1 MTGQDKEWRTVMKSD
16 DRALLPQA
24 HTEPEAPV
32 ALNRRQ
38 ALARL
43 GLAAGTAYAAP
54 TLLSLTEAKAQ
65 GGPPWGRP
73 SRPTE
78 PGEPKKKS

>member
-1 MTGQDKEWRTVMKSD
+1 MADELTPAPQNTDE
-16 DRALLPQA
+16 AAAAPQA
-24 HTEPEAPV
+24 
-32 ALNRRQ
+32 LSRRQ

-43 GLAAGTAYAAP
+43 GLATGTAYAAP

-78 PGEPKKKS
+78 PGEPGKK

>member
-1 MTGQDKEWRTVMKSD
+1 MTET
-16 DRALLPQA
+16 DREIAPQEQALSGD
-24 HTEPEAPV
+24 APTP
-32 ALNRRQ
+32 LSRRQ

-43 GLAAGTAYAAP
+43 GLATGAAYAAP

>member
-1 MTGQDKEWRTVMKSD
+1 MKSD
-16 DRALLPQA
+16 DRAPLPQA
-24 HTEPEAPV
+24 QPDAQSPDAPV

-54 TLLSLTEAKAQ
+54 TLLSLSEAKAQ

-78 PGEPKKKS
+78 PGEPGKKS

>member
-1 MTGQDKEWRTVMKSD
+1 MADNDLTPVPHVQSSQDDPVVS
-16 DRALLPQA
+16 AA
-24 HTEPEAPV
+24 AEPAS

-38 ALARL
+38 ALAKL

-73 SRPTE
+73 SRP
-78 PGEPKKKS
+78 GEPDEPKQKG

>member
-1 MTGQDKEWRTVMKSD
+1 MKSD
-16 DRALLPQA
+16 DRAPAPQA
-24 HTEPEAPV
+24 LPDTKEAPPA

-78 PGEPKKKS
+78 PGEPGKKS

>member
-1 MTGQDKEWRTVMKSD
+1 MKSD
-16 DRALLPQA
+16 DRVPAPQGQ
-24 HTEPEAPV
+24 PEDAKAPV
-32 ALNRRQ
+32 ALSRRQ

-73 SRPTE
+73 SRPGE
-78 PGEPKKKS
+78 PGEPGKKS

>member
-1 MTGQDKEWRTVMKSD
+1 MHSD
-16 DRALLPQA
+16 DRDSR
-24 HTEPEAPV
+24 PV
-32 ALNRRQ
+32 PSENQIVTPAQDRPALNRRQ

-78 PGEPKKKS
+78 PGEPGKKS

>member
-1 MTGQDKEWRTVMKSD
+1 MADNDLTPVPQAQASQS
-16 DRALLPQA
+16 DRAVTTAADPSD
-24 HTEPEAPV
+24 

>member
-1 MTGQDKEWRTVMKSD
+1 MTSD
-16 DRALLPQA
+16 DRAPLPQA
-24 HTEPEAPV
+24 QPDAATPDAPRGASV
-32 ALNRRQ
+32 KLNRRQ

-78 PGEPKKKS
+78 PGEPKKKT

>member
-1 MTGQDKEWRTVMKSD
+1 MKSD
-16 DRALLPQA
+16 DRAPLPQA
-24 HTEPEAPV
+24 RPDAATAETPV

-78 PGEPKKKS
+78 PGEPGKKS

>member
-1 MTGQDKEWRTVMKSD
+1 MKEWRTVMKSD
-16 DRALLPQA
+16 DRSPIPQA
-24 HTEPEAPV
+24 QPDAKTPATTPV

-78 PGEPKKKS
+78 PGEPGKKS

>member
-1 MTGQDKEWRTVMKSD
+1 MAD
-16 DRALLPQA
+16 DDLTPVPQA
-24 HTEPEAPV
+24 QASQTDAGVSASSEPSS

-38 ALARL
+38 ALAKL

-54 TLLSLTEAKAQ
+54 TLLSLAEAKAQ
-65 GGPPWGRP
+65 DGPPWGRP

>member
-1 MTGQDKEWRTVMKSD
+1 MSQNDRETVPQEQVLQSD
-16 DRALLPQA
+16 TP
-24 HTEPEAPV
+24 TP
-32 ALNRRQ
+32 LNRRQ

-43 GLAAGTAYAAP
+43 GLATGAAYAAP

-73 SRPTE
+73 SRPGE

>member
-1 MTGQDKEWRTVMKSD
+1 MTSD
-16 DRALLPQA
+16 DRAPLPQA
-24 HTEPEAPV
+24 QPDAATPDAPQT
-32 ALNRRQ
+32 LNRRQ

-78 PGEPKKKS
+78 PGEPGKKS

>member
-1 MTGQDKEWRTVMKSD
+1 MTSD
-16 DRALLPQA
+16 DRAPLPQA
-24 HTEPEAPV
+24 QPDAATPDAPHGAPV
-32 ALNRRQ
+32 TLNRRQ

-65 GGPPWGRP
+65 GKPPWGRP

-78 PGEPKKKS
+78 PTEPGKKS

>member
-1 MTGQDKEWRTVMKSD
+1 MKSD
-16 DRALLPQA
+16 DRAPLTQA
-24 HTEPEAPV
+24 QNDAKSPEAPV

-78 PGEPKKKS
+78 PGEPGKKS

>member
-1 MTGQDKEWRTVMKSD
+1 MKSD
-16 DRALLPQA
+16 DRAPLAQ
-24 HTEPEAPV
+24 PEAEAPGAPV

>member
-1 MTGQDKEWRTVMKSD
+1 MAD
-16 DRALLPQA
+16 DDLKPVPQTNNDPQSPSALS
-24 HTEPEAPV
+24 
-32 ALNRRQ
+32 RRQ

-54 TLLSLTEAKAQ
+54 TLLSLTEAKA
-65 GGPPWGRP
+65 GPPWGRP

-78 PGEPKKKS
+78 PGEPGKKS

>member
-1 MTGQDKEWRTVMKSD
+1 MKSD
-16 DRALLPQA
+16 DRAPLPQA
-24 HTEPEAPV
+24 QLDANTPDAPVV

-43 GLAAGTAYAAP
+43 GLAAGTAYVAP

-78 PGEPKKKS
+78 PGEPGKKS

>member
-1 MTGQDKEWRTVMKSD
+1 MKSD
-16 DRALLPQA
+16 DRAPAQQA
-24 HTEPEAPV
+24 EPDAKALTEAPPAPA

-78 PGEPKKKS
+78 PGEPGKKS

>member
-1 MTGQDKEWRTVMKSD
+1 MADDDLTLVPHVQTAQGDADVPATV
-16 DRALLPQA
+16 
-24 HTEPEAPV
+24 EPAN

-38 ALARL
+38 ALAKL

-78 PGEPKKKS
+78 PTEPGKKS